1 MIWSEYVMLY
11 NKHLAKTVE
20 KQQLKQTR
28 QFYLALAD
36 INLQL
41 STIHQRL
48 SMKIDLASYE
58 YASEYVNQYISYTT
72 VWNLKFVYNLENP
85 EVALLQI
92 FHLRY
97 IFSCEPEHLF
107 KDDRAYFEE
116 AKQCF
121 AKINPFKPEKVDA
134 RYNDMLQYIESK
146 KAGNQ

>member
-1 MIWSEYVMLY
+1 MLY

-20 KQQLKQTR
+20 KQQMKQTR
-28 QFYLALAD
+28 QFYLSLAD

-48 SMKIDLASYE
+48 SMKIDLAAYE

-116 AKQCF
+116 AQQCF

-146 KAGNQ
+146 KAQNQ